1 MKNCGRLSLLGCLLL
16 ISACRKAKPPEPP
29 PPTVQVVEVIQKDV
43 PIYREW
49 VGSLDGFTNADIKPQ
64 VIGYVRKQLYRE
76 GESVHTGD
84 VLFLIDPRNYK
95 EALDAAR
102 ATLQSNI
109 ASLTRARLDVQRDQ
123 ELIAAEAITRQ
134 QFDHDL
140 ATEREASAAVDQARA
155 ALHQAEL
162 NRGWTEVTS
171 LIDGIA
177 GIAQVQVGN
186 LVNTSTTMTTVSLLD
201 PIKAQFNISE
211 REYLDSVQGN
221 HWAEPARGDD
231 PRLELI
237 LENGTVY
244 PRAGTVVIV
253 NRQFNPQTGTIAIQG
268 SFPNPGN
275 VLRPGQY
282 AKIRAAIGVRQN
294 ARLVPQRAVNE
305 LQGTYQVAV
314 VGEDGKLELRTVQ
327 TAEQVG
333 TNWIVTE
340 GVTAGDKVVV
350 SNLARLRPGTTVH
363 AVPAEATSTVSGA
376 PASDGAAR
384 PSPPPAS
391 SSSRNR

>member
-1 MKNCGRLSLLGCLLL
+1 M
-16 ISACRKAKPPEPP
+16 
-29 PPTVQVVEVIQKDV
+29 
-43 PIYREW
+43 
-49 VGSLDGFTNADIKPQ
+49 
-64 VIGYVRKQLYRE
+64 
-76 GESVHTGD
+76 
-84 VLFLIDPRNYK
+84 
-95 EALDAAR
+95 
-102 ATLQSNI
+102 
-109 ASLTRARLDVQRDQ
+109 QRDRD
-123 ELIAAEAITRQ
+123 LIAAEAITRQ

-155 ALHQAEL
+155 ALNQAEL

-186 LVNTSTTMTTVSLLD
+186 LVNTSTTMTTVSLVD
-201 PIKAQFNISE
+201 PIKAQLNISE
-211 REYLDSVQGN
+211 SEYLQSMQGN

-231 PRLELI
+231 PRLQLI

-244 PRAGTVVIV
+244 PHPGTVVSV

-275 VLRPGQY
+275 LLRPGQY
-282 AKIRAAIGVRQN
+282 AKIRAVIAVRQN

-305 LQGTYQVAV
+305 LQGTFQVAV
-314 VGEDGKLELRTVQ
+314 VGGDGKLDLRTVK

-333 TNWIVTE
+333 TMWIVTE

-350 SNLARLRPGTTVH
+350 SNLARLRPGITVR
-363 AVPAEATSTVSGA
+363 AVPAEATSTASGE
-376 PASDGAAR
+376 PASDSAAQ
-384 PSPPPAS
+384 PAPPPAS

>member
-1 MKNCGRLSLLGCLLL
+1 MGNRARLSVFGCLLL
-16 ISACRKAKPPEPP
+16 IGACQKAKPPEPP
-29 PPTVQVVEVIQKDV
+29 PPTVQVVEVVQKDV
-43 PIYREW
+43 PIYGEW

-64 VIGYVRKQLYRE
+64 VTGYVRKQVYRE
-76 GESVHTGD
+76 GAVVHVGD

-95 EALDAAR
+95 EALDAAK
-102 ATLQSNI
+102 ATLQSNL
-109 ASLTRARLDVQRDQ
+109 AALTRARLDVQRDRD
-123 ELIAAEAITRQ
+123 LIAAEAITRQ

-155 ALHQAEL
+155 ALNQAEL

-186 LVNTSTTMTTVSLLD
+186 LVNTSTTMTTVSLVD
-201 PIKAQFNISE
+201 PVKAQFNISE
-211 REYLDSVQGN
+211 REYLESMQGN

-231 PRLELI
+231 PRLQLI

-244 PRAGTVVIV
+244 PHAGTVVIV

-275 VLRPGQY
+275 LMRPGQY
-282 AKIRAAIGVRQN
+282 ARIRAAIAVRQN

-305 LQGTYQVAV
+305 LQGTFQVAV
-314 VGEDGKLELRTVQ
+314 VGGDGKLDLRTVK

-333 TNWIVTE
+333 TMWIVTE
-340 GVTAGDKVVV
+340 GVSAGDKVVV
-350 SNLARLRPGTTVH
+350 SNLARLRPGTTVR
-363 AVPAEATSTVSGA
+363 AVPAEATSTASGE
-376 PASDGAAR
+376 PASDSAAQ
-384 PSPPPAS
+384 PAPPPAS